1 MLGVDPYLG
10 VGSISDSLSLLM
22 IITRDEKRE
31 LLRTRDR
38 VAAEVFEVPHLVLRE
53 VPALVSYR
61 REILVD
67 GSRGFLLF
75 VEAANIYFISFFWDS
90 CPPTHI
96 SIPGYLRHSVI
107 SRDRRFAPRSPSRG
121 KLWTGRPFSR
131 QILSERS
138 AAASSPSA
146 SIVTINNITY
156 LEGRGFLPHHPLH
169 QQV

>member
-1 MLGVDPYLG
+1 MYGTAT
-10 VGSISDSLSLLM
+10 LSLLM

-38 VAAEVFEVPHLVLRE
+38 VAAEVFEVLHLVLRE

-107 SRDRRFAPRSPSRG
+107 SRYRRFHTEIPVARKIVDGPPILPTNFVGAQCCCQLALGVKWERFLTRRNIGRARS
-121 KLWTGRPFSR
+121 
-131 QILSERS
+131 
-138 AAASSPSA
+138 SS
-146 SIVTINNITY
+146 
-156 LEGRGFLPHHPLH
+156 
-169 QQV
+169 

>member
-1 MLGVDPYLG
+1 MNPPPGTDQLRAGNLLVLVVAFTVLGVDPYLG

-38 VAAEVFEVPHLVLRE
+38 VAAEVFEVLHLVLRE

-75 VEAANIYFISFFWDS
+75 VEAANIYIIFPI
-90 CPPTHI
+90 
-96 SIPGYLRHSVI
+96 
-107 SRDRRFAPRSPSRG
+107 
-121 KLWTGRPFSR
+121 
-131 QILSERS
+131 
-138 AAASSPSA
+138 
-146 SIVTINNITY
+146 
-156 LEGRGFLPHHPLH
+156 
-169 QQV
+169 